1 MNDDRELLAEY
12 VGRGSREAFALL
24 VERYVNLV
32 FSAAARQVG
41 DRHLAEDV
49 TQGVF
54 IVLAKKARRLRRET
68 SLGAWLLKVTRYAAL
83 DALKARRRRR
93 EHEERAAGMRSEVQQ
108 QDDDSAQWDEVRGVL
123 DEALVGLPEKD
134 RRAVA
139 LRFFEQR
146 SVEEVAALMGVSPEA
161 AKQRIFRAIEKLR
174 GRLSNKGV
182 TMTAAALA
190 TSIGANAVQAAPA
203 GLAANSI
210 AGALGASASA
220 TVACGISKGTVNL
233 MAWAKIKLAAVITV
247 AGMTVAVPLAVVGTR
262 AMGRVGGPGP
272 LPRAPV
278 IPIADTPTA
287 PPRPVDDKPAAG
299 DWFTRFHAVYGLA
312 KDQTVKLVPPPFI
325 DERWNFWKSQ
335 QPGIPPLKPGE
346 KMFEKMFIIQ
356 WDGNRYSWKLAS
368 VVDGTLATAMQWCG
382 GVKGYDIVG
391 DEKLLKAPMPGDWVY
406 LRTTTTDDKMEALEA
421 IARKQLNKKVRIRE
435 TTKEMA
441 VVVIRGTFKPP
452 GPAGANG
459 RPLVEVGKGEKVE
472 YPPGAPRAFP
482 DKPWPAKLS
491 DVFDR
496 AAEEYFHLPFVD
508 ESGFSDT
515 RVMMKEYLGP
525 EKLGADQELERALAS
540 LSLQTGLDLQK
551 EKRTRDV
558 WEVIEEK

>member
-1 MNDDRELLAEY
+1 MNDDRELLAAY
-12 VGRGSREAFALL
+12 VERGSRQAFALL

-32 FSAAARQVG
+32 YSAAARQVG

-54 IVLAKKARRLRRET
+54 IVLARKAKRLRRET

-93 EHEERAAGMRSEVQQ
+93 EHEDRAAGMKSEIQQ
-108 QDDDSAQWDEVRGVL
+108 QDDSAHWDEIRGVL
-123 DEALVGLPEKD
+123 DEALVGLAEKD
-134 RRAVA
+134 RRAVV

-146 SVEEVAALMGVSPEA
+146 SVEEVAGLMGVSPEA

-210 AGALGASASA
+210 AGALAASASA
-220 TVACGISKGTVNL
+220 TVACGIAKGTVNL

-247 AGMTVAVPLAVVGTR
+247 AGMTVAMPLAVVGSR
-262 AMGRVGGPGP
+262 ATGRVGGPGP

-278 IPIADTPTA
+278 IPIADTPAA
-287 PPRPVDDKPAAG
+287 PPRPEDDKPAAG

-368 VVDGTLATAMQWCG
+368 VVDGTLATGMQWCG

-406 LRTTTTDDKMEALEA
+406 LKTATSDDKMEAIEA
-421 IARKQLNKKVRIRE
+421 IARKQLNKKVRIRK
-435 TTKEMA
+435 TTKEVD

-452 GPAGANG
+452 GAAGANG
-459 RPLVEVGKGEKVE
+459 RPLVEIGKGEKVE

-508 ESGFSDT
+508 ESGFSDA

-540 LSLQTGLDLQK
+540 LSLQTGLDFQK

-558 WEVIEEK
+558 WDVSEEK